1 VWKKLKYF
9 SNFILITVTRT
20 QANDD
25 TEMATTMMTQQ
36 RNTTGGE
43 GGGLSRMT
51 DEDFE
56 QEFSTTLPMTT
67 AAGTPRPGMN
77 DEDAEIKQKAAN
89 QAMWN
94 FSQEAARTAAEP
106 KRRGSIKSRTVYCM
120 ASSKQVKLAFDA
132 LQQKIQSA
140 PELMSQT
147 DFQLLKQA
155 FGNFRMRLIVH
166 DSKTFEELKQM
177 LEQTKNDERA
187 AELETQLAFGNKSFD
202 EQTYLNAKDKFLEL
216 RMWSTELAKEIR
228 RIEPKFKPFNM
239 GGGLYRHDFNKPPT
253 DPPGVASQH
262 AQIAPATGAHLRN
275 ILRPETICRTF
286 ISLGILT
293 DTVRQEVVKFLTD
306 DLRHKDR
313 VEVVKQIKESCIA
326 TAAATAAAKKTQ
338 TRQH

>member
-1 VWKKLKYF
+1 
-9 SNFILITVTRT
+9 
-20 QANDD
+20 
-25 TEMATTMMTQQ
+25 MATTMTQQ

-56 QEFSTTLPMTT
+56 QEFSTT

-94 FSQEAARTAAEP
+94 FSQEAKRTAAEP
-106 KRRGSIKSRTVYCM
+106 KRRGSIKSRTYYRM
-120 ASSKQVKLAFDA
+120 GTSKQVDLAFGA
-132 LQQKIQSA
+132 LQQKIQKTT

-155 FGNFRMRLIVH
+155 IGNFRIRLIVH
-166 DSKTFEELKQM
+166 DSKTFDELKQM

-187 AELETQLAFGNKSFD
+187 AEVETQLAFGNKSFD
-202 EQTYLNAKDKFLEL
+202 EQTYLKAKDKFLEL

-228 RIEPKFKPFNM
+228 RIEPKYKPFNM
-239 GGGLYRHDFNKPPT
+239 GGGLYRHDFSKLPAA

-262 AQIAPATGAHLRN
+262 AQIAPAVGAHLRN
-275 ILRPETICRTF
+275 ILKPGTICRTF
-286 ISLGILT
+286 ISLSTLT
-293 DTVRQEVVKFLTD
+293 DTVRREVVEFLTD
-306 DLRHKDR
+306 DCRHNDR
-313 VEVVKQIKESCIA
+313 LEVVKQIKESCIA
-326 TAAATAAAKKTQ
+326 AAAAATKKTQ
-338 TRQH
+338 TRQQ